1 MTNPTSGQIFSA
13 KNADGTVVKYFGRRD
28 ADGIPASID
37 NIEVAAVGAK
47 AGRIELDSA
56 KRPATIVT
64 PDGGVF
70 KLTYSGNQAAVTATS
85 PDGLTK
91 VSTTFPIGTAAI
103 ASKSSQMAL
112 DSNTSS
118 TGKLSTDGL
127 AAVGITPSNAV
138 GSQQSDWLISVNNKC
153 GAPYDDALLT
163 YSITGVNGYKPVES
177 SGGAKDTGS
186 GQWVASIP
194 GGLRPPL
201 NSSQVVI
208 AANKI
213 EEYMG
218 YVCDALG
225 KVRSA
230 SQQTLLLANMCTYI
244 GAQAGAVTGPGG
256 VAIGGS
262 CVVASAMVI
271 AYCSTAGITLGDGP
285 VGFSSLAKKVIEA
298 VTDTELPPAVI
309 RLQAVAGYFDAASGM
324 KEASS
329 TPIDVA
335 SSGPFPATTI
345 SVPVPVGSC
354 PPPTTI
360 TSVSPTSGPVGT
372 PVSIVGSGFGATQG
386 TLAFNGTIA
395 GATSWSD
402 TLIKTVVPSSATS
415 GSVVVTNKVTGVA
428 SNGVTFTVT
437 SAGSGT
443 YTAFAGNDSKNE
455 GMWIEATIGNVRNWK
470 TSTSLKYGTF
480 SAESVGKGPVPI
492 TINVETKPWSRVDLQ
507 VSLVIKSGNA
517 VIFQISPPN
526 NSIPLA
532 GGSKSYSYTWDPQVN
547 PAELSIQVDLCGDSS
562 ENWVCRTITGQIR
575 VGP

>member
-1 MTNPTSGQIFSA
+1 
-13 KNADGTVVKYFGRRD
+13 
-28 ADGIPASID
+28 
-37 NIEVAAVGAK
+37 
-47 AGRIELDSA
+47 
-56 KRPATIVT
+56 
-64 PDGGVF
+64 
-70 KLTYSGNQAAVTATS
+70 
-85 PDGLTK
+85 
-91 VSTTFPIGTAAI
+91 
-103 ASKSSQMAL
+103 
-112 DSNTSS
+112 
-118 TGKLSTDGL
+118 
-127 AAVGITPSNAV
+127 
-138 GSQQSDWLISVNNKC
+138 
-153 GAPYDDALLT
+153 
-163 YSITGVNGYKPVES
+163 
-177 SGGAKDTGS
+177 
-186 GQWVASIP
+186 
-194 GGLRPPL
+194 
-201 NSSQVVI
+201 
-208 AANKI
+208 
-213 EEYMG
+213 MG

-402 TLIKTVVPSSATS
+402 TLIQTVVPTSATS
-415 GSVVVTNKVTGVA
+415 GPVVVTNKVTGVT
-428 SNGVTFTVT
+428 SNGIPFTVN
-437 SAGSGT
+437 SGSGGT
-443 YTAFAGNDSKNE
+443 YTARNGNDVF
-455 GMWIEATIGNVRNWK
+455 WIEATIGNVKNWTT
-470 TSTSLKYGTF
+470 TSWGDFT
-480 SAESVGKGPVPI
+480 AESVAKGQVPI
-492 TINVETKPWSRVDLQ
+492 TIKVVANDWSRVDLT
-507 VSLVIKSGNA
+507 VGFVVKSGNNT
-517 VIFQISPPN
+517 IFTLTGPDNKVPM
-526 NSIPLA
+526 A
-532 GGSKSYSYTWDPQVN
+532 GGSKTYSYTWNPQVH
-547 PAELSIQVDLCGDSS
+547 PAGLSIVANICGD
-562 ENWVCRTITGQIR
+562 NFQNFVCRSIEGQIR
-575 VGP
+575 LGL